1 MQDTTQAAS
10 AVQNKRQQGKE
21 IQVNEGNPKGP
32 NHELRCR
39 CSAQSPVRTV
49 RSIPRKHRCL
59 HRQLKQAIP
68 YVIHALFGVAGASLS
83 RALVPASLGSSRSSC
98 RALSSSSSCAAKLRN
113 DELCKCCKISSQTSL
128 SSTPYGVITIDVSH
142 YMKSPN
148 IPWKYFDRSLKA
160 FEVLV

>member
-1 MQDTTQAAS
+1 
-10 AVQNKRQQGKE
+10 
-21 IQVNEGNPKGP
+21 
-32 NHELRCR
+32 
-39 CSAQSPVRTV
+39 VRTV

-128 SSTPYGVITIDVSH
+128 SSTPYGVITLDVSH
-142 YMKSPN
+142 YMKSPI

-160 FEVLV
+160 FEVLVCVFLVNCVVTLYRTFSWDARVQARDAIAIQKREQSTRA